1 MLKKVKNY
9 FKNNLSLLILYFI
22 GFLIAVSSALPAYI
36 QSNFLNQYISLS
48 AIGVFFIVA
57 NTITVFSIIFFPKF
71 IKKLSNSLTTK
82 LILVL
87 YSVSL
92 VLMSLTG
99 NYLSAFIS
107 VTLFTIAS
115 NLLLINMDI
124 LIEAFSK
131 NSSTGTTRTI
141 YFTFINLGWIISPTI
156 SSQLIKM
163 DGYSLN
169 FLISAL
175 LALPV
180 LLIFI
185 FQSKNLKETTKYKQE
200 KISTVIRMTWKNK
213 NLKGIFFIS
222 LLLQI
227 FFSIAIVYVPLY
239 LHQNLGIAWGDL
251 GLMFSIMLI
260 PFLIIEIPAGII
272 ADKYLGEQEMLFLGF
287 FIITLSLFL
296 FFFITVSTFWIW
308 TGILFLSRVGAA
320 LVEAMREAYFFKKVE
335 AKDIDYINIFRTSTP
350 LGYVVGSILAL
361 IVLSFAPLNYLF
373 LIIAFIMLFG
383 FAFTA
388 SIKDTK

>member
-388 SIKDTK
+388 SINDTK